1 MSKVVTSFTNDESP
15 CTPTLLKK
23 VSTTGI
29 LIDQVYKFYNSYF
42 MERLKALILTT
53 IKYTQQI
60 YSFLLLYCHIYRT
73 LYGISNL

>member
-1 MSKVVTSFTNDESP
+1 MSKVVTSFTNDESA

-23 VSTTGI
+23 VSTIGI